1 MGCGLMTIED
11 AIYAL
16 ANAINR
22 LADVHTPAVTVETST
37 PASLEI
43 EDSVE
48 FIISLE
54 DLGQPTMFKNRCGVC
69 GELGRN
75 SRTCQPTPD
84 GSGSHHWKV
93 TQE

>member
-1 MGCGLMTIED
+1 MSMED

-22 LADVHTPAVTVETST
+22 LADVHAPAVNLEATSDAIHEPVEC
-37 PASLEI
+37 
-43 EDSVE
+43 
-48 FIISLE
+48 IINLE
-54 DLGQPTMFKNRCGVC
+54 DLGQPTMFKNHCSIC

-84 GSGSHHWKV
+84 GSGSFHWKV
-93 TQE
+93 TLE

>member
-1 MGCGLMTIED
+1 MTIED

-22 LADVHTPAVTVETST
+22 LADVHTPAATVETST
-37 PASLEI
+37 PASLDEI
-43 EDSVE
+43 DDSVE

-54 DLGQPTMFKNRCGVC
+54 DLGQPTMFKNHCSIC

-75 SRTCQPTPD
+75 SRTCQPTSD
-84 GSGSHHWKV
+84 GSGSFHWKV
-93 TQE
+93 TVE